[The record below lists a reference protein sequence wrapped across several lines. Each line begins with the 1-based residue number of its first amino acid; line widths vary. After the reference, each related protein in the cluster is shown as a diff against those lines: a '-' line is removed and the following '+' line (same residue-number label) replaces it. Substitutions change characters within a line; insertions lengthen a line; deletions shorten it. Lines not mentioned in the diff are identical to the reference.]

1 MLVPIVVGIWVA
13 TGGLV
18 VPRNRILSQFL
29 GIYYTNPLQY
39 ALDGLTSIAFYCD
52 VNKTAC
58 MNNGMNGA
66 CRLDQSA
73 CPTCDC
79 PRLNDSTPVN
89 TFVWTQISTNRSLDY
104 SWVGYDMLALAV
116 AAVIIRFLT
125 FLAAK
130 YLKHGLK
137 DRKA

>member
-1 MLVPIVVGIWVA
+1 
-13 TGGLV
+13 
-18 VPRNRILSQFL
+18 
-29 GIYYTNPLQY
+29 
-39 ALDGLTSIAFYCD
+39 
-52 VNKTAC
+52 
-58 MNNGMNGA
+58 MNEA

-79 PRLNDSTPVN
+79 PRLKDSTPLN

-130 YLKHGLK
+130 YLKHNK
-137 DRKA
+137 RT